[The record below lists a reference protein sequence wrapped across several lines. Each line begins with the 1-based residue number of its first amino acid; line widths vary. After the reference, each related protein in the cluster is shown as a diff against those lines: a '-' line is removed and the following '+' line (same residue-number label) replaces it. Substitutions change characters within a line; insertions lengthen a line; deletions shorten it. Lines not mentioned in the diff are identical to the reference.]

1 MVIVL
6 PREDVSKDM
15 GKMKAVKNLL
25 LKFPTGKLRSLQ
37 VLYSKDPEG
46 QFVGAE

>member
-1 MVIVL
+1 
-6 PREDVSKDM
+6 M

-25 LKFPTGKLRSLQ
+25 LKFSTAKLRSLH

-46 QFVGAE
+46 QFVGAEWESVTRVNIP